1 VLPRLDTKRLAVFF
15 LLLLPAVASL
25 RQPLADP
32 DIWWHLKAGEWI
44 VAHRAVPHENL
55 FSYTE
60 PAHPW
65 IAYSW
70 LAEVLFYETTER
82 LGFAALLEL
91 RTALVVATTGFIY
104 LSCRAAGARWQ
115 AATTTSALAAMA
127 TFGGWAE
134 RPQLFT
140 LLLLAFLV
148 WGLHSPRPRS
158 NLFWIAPL
166 VVALWA
172 NLHIVFAG
180 GVALLAAAGACEAIA
195 GRPSRSLVLAT
206 LFSAL
211 ASLANPYGWQ
221 LLAHVPTIASQP
233 RIIRAIAEFQSPDF
247 ISELGTLVGAFLL
260 FAIAVLGW
268 SRERLSAFEL
278 VTFLGSLAMGLSM
291 IRNMALFAILAA
303 PTVARHLE
311 AALPRRADAMPPPS
325 PPWHWPLLL
334 AGIALL
340 GLLLPRG
347 RAWQDK
353 IERGTFPV
361 AATDFVA
368 AQYPNA
374 RVFNH
379 FNWGGFLIYRLYP
392 RARVSID
399 GRTAAYEPQ
408 TLDAYMRTQSLA
420 AGWERFLEDPR
431 PDVVLWPADHPLS
444 VVLRRL
450 PEWRVAF
457 EDAVAV
463 VFAGAAAAPR
473 APR

>member
-1 VLPRLDTKRLAVFF
+1 LPRLDTERLAVFF
-15 LLLLPAVASL
+15 LLLLPAVASV

-60 PAHPW
+60 PHHSW

-70 LAEVLFYETTER
+70 LAEVLFYEITER
-82 LGFAALLEL
+82 LGFAALLDL
-91 RTALVVATTGFIY
+91 RTILVVATTGFIY

-115 AATTTSALAAMA
+115 AATTTGALAAMA

-140 LLLLAFLV
+140 LLLLAFLL
-148 WGLHSPRPRS
+148 WALYSPRLRS
-158 NLFWIAPL
+158 NLVWVGPL

-180 GVALLAAAGACEAIA
+180 GIALLAAAGACEAIA
-195 GRPSRSLVLAT
+195 GRPSRSLLLAA
-206 LFSAL
+206 LFAAL
-211 ASLANPYGWQ
+211 ASLVNPYGWR
-221 LLAHVPTIASQP
+221 LLGHVPTIASQP
-233 RIIRAIAEFQSPDF
+233 RVIRAIAEFQSPDF
-247 ISELGTLVGAFLL
+247 SSELGTLVGAFLL

-268 SRERLSAFEL
+268 SRERLSPFEL
-278 VTFLGSLAMGLSM
+278 VTFLGSLAMGLTM

-311 AALPRRADAMPPPS
+311 AALPPKAGAERLRSSA
-325 PPWHWPLLL
+325 WHWPILL
-334 AGIALL
+334 AGVALL

-347 RAWQDK
+347 SAWEDE
-353 IERGTFPV
+353 IERESFPV
-361 AATDFVA
+361 AAADFVSA
-368 AQYPNA
+368 HYPDA
-374 RVFNH
+374 RIFNH

-392 RARVSID
+392 RGRVSID
-399 GRTAAYEPQ
+399 GRTAAYDPQ
-408 TLDAYMRTQSLA
+408 TLAAYIKTESLVT
-420 AGWERFLEDPR
+420 GWERFLGDSH
-431 PDVVLWPADHPLS
+431 PDLVLWPRDHSLT

-457 EDAVAV
+457 EDRVAV
-463 VFAGAAAAPR
+463 VFTRVDLGR
-473 APR
+473 

>member
-1 VLPRLDTKRLAVFF
+1 
-15 LLLLPAVASL
+15 
-25 RQPLADP
+25 
-32 DIWWHLKAGEWI
+32 
-44 VAHRAVPHENL
+44 
-55 FSYTE
+55 
-60 PAHPW
+60 
-65 IAYSW
+65 
-70 LAEVLFYETTER
+70 
-82 LGFAALLEL
+82 
-91 RTALVVATTGFIY
+91 VVATAGFIY

-115 AATTTSALAAMA
+115 AATITSALAAMA

-140 LLLLAFLV
+140 LVLLAFLV
-148 WGLHSPRPRS
+148 WGLHFPRLRS
-158 NLFWIAPL
+158 NLVWIAPL

-180 GVALLAAAGACEAIA
+180 GIALLAVASACDAIA
-195 GRPSRSLVLAT
+195 GRPSWRLLLAT
-206 LFSAL
+206 FFSAL

-247 ISELGTLVGAFLL
+247 GSELGTLVGAFLL
-260 FAIAVLGW
+260 FAIAVIGR

-278 VTFLGSLAMGLSM
+278 VTFLGSLAMGLYM

-311 AALPRRADAMPPPS
+311 AALPRQAYTAQPAPS
-325 PPWHWPLLL
+325 FAWHWLLLL
-334 AGIALL
+334 AGVALL
-340 GLLLPRG
+340 APLLPRG

-353 IERGTFPV
+353 IEPGTFPV
-361 AATDFVA
+361 AAADFVA

-457 EDAVAV
+457 EDSVGV
-463 VFAGAAAAPR
+463 VFVREAAAPR
-473 APR
+473 ASR